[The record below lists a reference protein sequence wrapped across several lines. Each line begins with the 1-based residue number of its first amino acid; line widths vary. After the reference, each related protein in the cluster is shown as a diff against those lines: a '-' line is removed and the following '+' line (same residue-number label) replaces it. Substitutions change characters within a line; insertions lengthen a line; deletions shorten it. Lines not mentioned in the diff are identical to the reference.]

1 MGAVTTVHGV
11 VAHLFLPGA
20 ANEQVL
26 LPSISEI
33 MCMSTPVH
41 VKHVFSISII
51 FHVFFLG
58 AAALL
63 MLYRTYQGHNSMV
76 SWLFHLR
83 DPFPRVKRSMGLD
96 DVYTTSFRASRGQK
110 FQREKNYQPKIEFAY
125 RMCAGPS
132 TSALPKPNFLSAPS
146 FSYYILC
153 LVVVFWW

>member
-51 FHVFFLG
+51 FHAFFWG
-58 AAALL
+58 GRGVADALQDISRAQL
-63 MLYRTYQGHNSMV
+63 HGLV
-76 SWLFHLR
+76 AF
-83 DPFPRVKRSMGLD
+83 PFEGSISK
-96 DVYTTSFRASRGQK
+96 GQAVHG
-110 FQREKNYQPKIEFAY
+110 F
-125 RMCAGPS
+125 G
-132 TSALPKPNFLSAPS
+132 
-146 FSYYILC
+146 
-153 LVVVFWW
+153 